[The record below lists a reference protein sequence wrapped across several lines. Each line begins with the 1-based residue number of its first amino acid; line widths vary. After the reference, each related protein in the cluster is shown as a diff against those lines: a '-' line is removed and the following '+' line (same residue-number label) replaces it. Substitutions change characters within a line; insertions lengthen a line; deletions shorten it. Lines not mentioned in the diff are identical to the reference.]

1 MAIWLQVQSVAFFNG
16 ICPGCF
22 VMLGPPKKRIEG
34 FTRRIIVPGGR
45 VFRLFALEGKGCAG
59 PVTVS
64 LPIFGRWLVESP
76 AGHNERLFCSRRLM
90 TGGKKKKSQLGNLQA
105 VRGYGIECV
114 CELHRKSDCVGLRA
128 SGSEWS
134 LVKHARLL
142 EEEEH

>member
-1 MAIWLQVQSVAFFNG
+1 M
-16 ICPGCF
+16 
-22 VMLGPPKKRIEG
+22 
-34 FTRRIIVPGGR
+34 
-45 VFRLFALEGKGCAG
+45 FRLFALEGKGCAG

-90 TGGKKKKSQLGNLQA
+90 TEGKKKNLNSEICKPFEGTGLSA
-105 VRGYGIECV
+105 CAN
-114 CELHRKSDCVGLRA
+114 CHRKSDCVGLRA